1 MSTSM
6 NASTSMS
13 TDALPGPRPA
23 HGGHVTQA
31 RILISEWVKLRSVRS
46 TFFTLVAATIAMI
59 GLGPLM
65 AAVTAD
71 RWPDLTAAER
81 AAYEPAALSLVG
93 YYLAQLAVGVLG
105 VLVITG
111 EYSTGMIR
119 ATLTAVPRRLP
130 VLWAKAA
137 VFGAVVWALM
147 TAATLAAF
155 LVSQELMES
164 TGIAVSLGDPG
175 VTRVV
180 LGNGLYLTA
189 VGLLSVGIGAFI
201 RNTASGTTTIFG
213 LLLVVPE
220 IVKTLPAPWAEN
232 IGKFLPNNAGRSVA
246 ILDPGPSSL
255 APWTGFAVLCLYAAV
270 ALAAAAVALKR
281 RDA

>member
-1 MSTSM
+1 MSTS
-6 NASTSMS
+6 
-13 TDALPGPRPA
+13 TDAFPRPRAA
-23 HGGHVTQA
+23 HGHVNQA
-31 RILISEWVKLRSVRS
+31 RILISEWVKLRTVRS

-59 GLGPLM
+59 GLGPLF
-65 AAVTAD
+65 ANITAG

-81 AAYEPAALSLVG
+81 AAYEPAALSLIG

-105 VLVITG
+105 VLVITA

-119 ATLTAVPRRLP
+119 ATLTSVPRRLP

-137 VFGAVVWALM
+137 VYGTVVFVLM
-147 TAATLAAF
+147 TAASLAAF
-155 LVSQELMES
+155 LVSQDLLKP
-164 TGIAVSLGDPG
+164 TGIGVSLGDPG
-175 VTRVV
+175 IARVV
-180 LGNGLYLTA
+180 LGNGLYLTML
-189 VGLLSVGIGAFI
+189 GLLSVGIGALI
-201 RNTASGTTTIFG
+201 RNTAGGTTTVFG

-220 IVKTLPAPWAEN
+220 VVKTLPASWADSL
-232 IGKFLPNNAGRSVA
+232 GKYLPNNAGRAVA
-246 ILDPGPSSL
+246 ILDPGPASL

>member
-1 MSTSM
+1 MSTG
-6 NASTSMS
+6 
-13 TDALPGPRPA
+13 TDAFPGPRAA
-23 HGGHVTQA
+23 HGHVTQA
-31 RILISEWVKLRSVRS
+31 RVLVSEWVKLRTVRS
-46 TFFTLVAATIAMI
+46 TFFTLLAATIAMT
-59 GLGPLM
+59 GLGPLFSN
-65 AAVTAD
+65 VTAG

-137 VFGAVVWALM
+137 VFGAVVWVLM
-147 TAATLAAF
+147 TAASLAAF
-155 LVSQELMES
+155 WVSQDLLKP
-164 TGIAVSLGDPG
+164 TGIGTSLGEPG

-189 VGLLSVGIGAFI
+189 LGLLSVGIGALI
-201 RNTASGTTTIFG
+201 RNTAGGATTVFG

-220 IVKTLPAPWAEN
+220 IVKTLPASWAES
-232 IGKFLPNNAGRSVA
+232 IGKYLPNNAGRAVA
-246 ILDPGPSSL
+246 VLHPGPSSL
-255 APWTGFAVLCLYAAV
+255 APWTGFAVLCLYAGV

>member
-1 MSTSM
+1 
-6 NASTSMS
+6 MS
-13 TDALPGPRPA
+13 TDAFPGPRA
-23 HGGHVTQA
+23 TRGGHVTQV
-31 RILISEWVKLRSVRS
+31 RVLISEWVKLRSVRS

-59 GLGPLM
+59 GLGPLLS
-65 AAVTAD
+65 AVTAD
-71 RWPDLTAAER
+71 RWPDMTASER
-81 AAYEPAALSLVG
+81 AAYEPVALSLVG

-137 VFGAVVWALM
+137 VFAAVVWALM
-147 TAATLAAF
+147 TAASLTAF
-155 LVSQELMES
+155 LVSQALMES
-164 TGIAVSLGDPG
+164 TGNTASLGDPG

-189 VGLLSVGIGAFI
+189 VGLLSVGLGALI
-201 RNTASGTTTIFG
+201 RNTAGGTTTIFG

-220 IVKTLPAPWAEN
+220 IVKTLPGAWAEN
-232 IGKFLPNNAGRSVA
+232 IGKFLPNNAGRS
-246 ILDPGPSSL
+246 ITFLDPGPASL

>member
-1 MSTSM
+1 MSTG
-6 NASTSMS
+6 
-13 TDALPGPRPA
+13 TDALPRPRSA
-23 HGGHVTQA
+23 HGHVTQA
-31 RILISEWVKLRSVRS
+31 RVLISEWVKLRTVRS
-46 TFFTLVAATIAMI
+46 TFFTLVAATIAMV
-59 GLGPLM
+59 GLGPLF
-65 AAVTAD
+65 AEVTAD

-93 YYLAQLAVGVLG
+93 YYLAQLAIGVLG

-119 ATLTAVPRRLP
+119 ATLSAVPRRLP

-137 VFGAVVWALM
+137 VYGTVVWVLM
-147 TAATLAAF
+147 TAASLAAF
-155 LVSQELMES
+155 VVSQDLLKP
-164 TGIAVSLGDPG
+164 TGIGTSLADPG

-180 LGNGLYLTA
+180 LGNGLYLTML
-189 VGLLSVGIGAFI
+189 GLLSVGIGALI
-201 RNTASGTTTIFG
+201 RNTAGGTTTVFG

-220 IVKTLPAPWAEN
+220 VVKTLPAHWAET
-232 IGKFLPNNAGRSVA
+232 IGEYLPNNAGRAVTV
-246 ILDPGPSSL
+246 LHPGPGSL

-270 ALAAAAVALKR
+270 ALAAAAVTLKR